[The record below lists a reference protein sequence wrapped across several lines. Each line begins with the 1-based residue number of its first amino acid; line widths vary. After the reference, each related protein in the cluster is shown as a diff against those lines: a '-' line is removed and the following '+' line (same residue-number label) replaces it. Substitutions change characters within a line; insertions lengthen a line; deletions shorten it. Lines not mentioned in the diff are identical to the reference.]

1 MARQPRRAFA
11 HDDALR
17 NQRTPVTAFLSEVPL
32 GPEARRPVLVSMPA
46 PQNDP
51 QFLWVWARPLVWGG
65 FCQGGAPKG
74 PIHFSFLSFFVRP
87 GSPFL
92 RPDPRSRG
100 VGARR
105 SGQGWRVAPPARAL
119 VLDGFEH
126 DGRLER
132 VGMMTSEGSCREV
145 HE

>member
-1 MARQPRRAFA
+1 HGSPTKGLSSGFWRPCSKIA
-11 HDDALR
+11 AL
-17 NQRTPVTAFLSEVPL
+17 S
-32 GPEARRPVLVSMPA
+32 
-46 PQNDP
+46 
-51 QFLWVWARPLVWGG
+51 RPLVWGG
-65 FCQGGAPKG
+65 FCQGGAPRV
-74 PIHFSFLSFFVRP
+74 LSISPSSVSLFDLA
-87 GSPFL
+87 SPFL

-100 VGARR
+100 AGARR